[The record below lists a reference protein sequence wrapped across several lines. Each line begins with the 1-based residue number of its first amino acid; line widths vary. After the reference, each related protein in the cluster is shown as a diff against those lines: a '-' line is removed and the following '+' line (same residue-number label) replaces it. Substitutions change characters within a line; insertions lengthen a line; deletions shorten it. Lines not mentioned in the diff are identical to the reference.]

1 MTEQA
6 DNAAGSISELVSRF
20 HDRRR
25 WIGEN
30 SLAFAIADA
39 YPVSEGHTLVVP
51 KRRTTSTAE
60 LSPEE
65 LLACFE
71 LIELQKRKLAS
82 ENGAQGF
89 NIGVNEGPIAGQTVE
104 QLHFHLIP
112 RYPGDVTD
120 PVGGVRNIFPG
131 KGDYLRKS

>member
-1 MTEQA
+1 M
-6 DNAAGSISELVSRF
+6 
-20 HDRRR
+20 
-25 WIGEN
+25 
-30 SLAFAIADA
+30 
-39 YPVSEGHTLVVP
+39 VP

-89 NIGVNEGPIAGQTVE
+89 NVGVNEGPIAGQTVE
-104 QLHFHLIP
+104 QLHFHIIP

>member
-1 MTEQA
+1 MTVQT
-6 DNAAGSISELVSRF
+6 DSAAHSISELISRF

-30 SLAFAIADA
+30 GLAFAIADA
-39 YPVSEGHTLVVP
+39 YPVSRGHTLVVP
-51 KRRTTSTAE
+51 KRRATSTAE

-71 LIELQKRKLAS
+71 LIEVQKRRLAS

-89 NIGVNEGPIAGQTVE
+89 NVGVNEGPIAGQTVE
-104 QLHFHLIP
+104 QLHFHVIP
-112 RYPGDVTD
+112 RYRGDVAD
-120 PVGGVRNIFPG
+120 PVGGIRNIFPG